1 MPLTGM
7 KNTRQRQLLLEL
19 FHNTGRSLTAEEIFA
34 SPSIRSA
41 RMALSTIYR
50 NLDQLSGRGVLVKTL
65 FPDGLSRYELAGEH
79 AHHHYLVCTHCQ
91 KRQTF
96 DECPLK
102 RMQSDLEKQTGFQI
116 TGHNLMLY
124 GLCRECQQEMAAN
137 A

>member
-19 FHNTGRSLTAEEIFA
+19 LQNAGRSLTAEEIFEDA
-34 SPSIRSA
+34 GIRSA
-41 RMALSTIYR
+41 RLALSTIYR
-50 NLDQLSGRGVLVKTL
+50 NLEQLSSRGILTKTL
-65 FPDGLSRYELAGEH
+65 FPDGLARYELTGEH
-79 AHHHYLVCTHCQ
+79 VHHHYLVCTRCH

-102 RMQSDLEKQTGFQI
+102 RMQYDLEKDTGFTI

-124 GLCRECQQEMAAN
+124 GLCKDCQEK
-137 A
+137 